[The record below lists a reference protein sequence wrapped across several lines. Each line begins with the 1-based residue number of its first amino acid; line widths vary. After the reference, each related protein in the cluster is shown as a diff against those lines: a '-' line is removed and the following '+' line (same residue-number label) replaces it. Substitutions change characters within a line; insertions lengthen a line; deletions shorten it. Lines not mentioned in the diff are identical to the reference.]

1 MALSQSTLRSTL
13 ATILSVD
20 PKYIVP
26 KQGNWFNPQDMLPSE
41 ERPLTWIA
49 YRISNAKPRMIPV
62 LIEDTDGKRSIN
74 FIVSKVDLQIVG
86 TRAEELSISTVHWLK
101 RQDVITAFEAIG
113 ASLMAEDFSYYVLD
127 FYQDG
132 GNNILSYNVS
142 FRVIWESVLEPE
154 DSGDPL
160 TTANIS
166 GVVKIPV

>member
-13 ATILSVD
+13 ATIFSVD

-26 KQGNWFNPQDMLPSE
+26 KQGNWFNPQDMLPSA

-49 YRISNAKPRMIPV
+49 FRISRAKPAMIPV
-62 LIEDTDGKRSIN
+62 LIEDTDGKRSVN
-74 FIVSKVDLQIVG
+74 FIVSSVDLQIVG
-86 TRAEELSISTVHWLK
+86 TRAEELSASTAHWLR
-101 RQDVITAFEAIG
+101 RQDVLNAFELID
-113 ASLMAEDFSYYVLD
+113 ASLMAENFSYYVLD

-142 FRVIWESVLEPE
+142 FRVIWESVIEPE

-160 TTANIS
+160 TTANIF
-166 GVVKIPV
+166 GTVKIPD